1 MKSWKQKENNMGEK
15 EINFEKELNRLKEIV
30 SLIQQKDLPLDESL
44 RLYEEGS
51 KIVKALQE
59 ELNRA
64 EEKVEKIIDIDK

>member
-1 MKSWKQKENNMGEK
+1 MSEK

-44 RLYEEGS
+44 KLYEEGS